1 MPDRMAESVVNMT
14 AMFDALAKLSPDQ
27 RSILIERRSEQVV
40 AEYQRARGS
49 VRRPTQE
56 EPGKSREG
64 IP

>member
-40 AEYQRARGS
+40 AE
-49 VRRPTQE
+49 
-56 EPGKSREG
+56 
-64 IP
+64 